1 MIFSGLQLTKTMKN
15 KNWCM
20 QKFMTVPTH
29 TTHDGSNTQGHRTH
43 RAITLQFQKHPRP
56 VHQSRRAVISLV
68 PKSVLPPSQISGK
81 TPFTQ
86 STKTHKGHRATVYK
100 PARLRAVQ
108 QKTRS
113 TSTPRVMRG
122 WLLPV
127 LLGRLGA
134 LRTLVQSQQQL
145 SRWCRDAKAS
155 GFAPKLCFSLTSAG
169 LLRQRPLHGSGSVPS
184 SRRQPR
190 VGR

>member
-81 TPFTQ
+81 RPFTQ
-86 STKTHKGHRATVYK
+86 STKRMKGQQQESPEEPEPDTNSSEGEDERQRKESAEEQEPQMNSSEGEDK
-100 PARLRAVQ
+100 CQ
-108 QKTRS
+108 QKEMPEEQEPEFNSSEGEAGDDEFEPQHEQGPKATSEDEQSNQAWATPCTR
-113 TSTPRVMRG
+113 V
-122 WLLPV
+122 
-127 LLGRLGA
+127 
-134 LRTLVQSQQQL
+134 
-145 SRWCRDAKAS
+145 
-155 GFAPKLCFSLTSAG
+155 
-169 LLRQRPLHGSGSVPS
+169 
-184 SRRQPR
+184 
-190 VGR
+190 